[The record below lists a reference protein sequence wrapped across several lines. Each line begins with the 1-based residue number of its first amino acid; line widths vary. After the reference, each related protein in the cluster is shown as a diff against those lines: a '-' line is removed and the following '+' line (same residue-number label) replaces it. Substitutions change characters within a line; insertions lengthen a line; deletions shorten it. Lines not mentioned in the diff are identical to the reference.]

1 MAVSMIPKEMLE
13 NEEVQKMLEGLKKQF
28 GDIFAIID
36 EKIIPTVD
44 AVIPENLKEVVN
56 PMVKIQYANFL
67 HTAFMDVYKDY
78 ISKASMDCT
87 ENLMYG
93 GIK

>member
-1 MAVSMIPKEMLE
+1 MDINTIPKEMLE

-36 EKIIPTVD
+36 EKIIPTVE
-44 AVIPENLKEVVN
+44 AITPEHLKMVVN

-93 GIK
+93 GMK